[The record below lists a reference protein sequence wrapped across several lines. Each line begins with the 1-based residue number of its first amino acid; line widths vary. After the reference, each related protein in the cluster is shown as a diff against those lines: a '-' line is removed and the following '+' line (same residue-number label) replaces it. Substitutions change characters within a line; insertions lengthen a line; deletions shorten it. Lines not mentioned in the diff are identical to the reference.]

1 MKRKKNIYFLVAA
14 VIIVWGIL
22 GYKLMTGF
30 NVTTNNADVIT
41 TAQFKASKP
50 DKKSETFSIKND
62 YRDPFLGLLENKN
75 IGNLKPKKIPQV
87 KKEMIPFP
95 IVVYVGYIA
104 PKDKNEKV
112 FLVAING
119 QQHIFKINTL
129 INEVKLLSGNSKE
142 ITVQFQHQKKSFQL
156 EK

>member
-1 MKRKKNIYFLVAA
+1 MKRKKNIYFLVAT

-22 GYKLMTGF
+22 GYKLLTGF
-30 NVTTNNADVIT
+30 NVSAKKSDTVVPTH
-41 TAQFKASKP
+41 FKASKP
-50 DKKSETFSIKND
+50 DKKPETFNIKND

-75 IGNLKPKKIPQV
+75 IGNPKPKMIPQV

-95 IVVYVGYIA
+95 IVVYVGFIE
-104 PKDKNEKV
+104 PKGKNEKV

-129 INEVKLLSGNSKE
+129 INEVKLLSGNSQE